1 MLTLPT
7 SKAAA
12 SRSGS
17 RFFDTGAPCGA
28 GHAGPRYTRGGTCVQ
43 CVRLANAAR
52 LGVSAKIGL
61 RGRASIARAAA
72 VTGGET
78 TYQTDR
84 PCPKGH
90 AVRFT
95 ASDNCV
101 ECNAETL
108 RREAEARKWA
118 RRLRLYGI
126 TQERFH
132 EILRDQG
139 AACPICT
146 DALVELSKIHIDH
159 CHDTGRVRGL
169 LCGRCN
175 QAIGLLRE
183 DVNSMQRAIAYVS
196 H

>member
-1 MLTLPT
+1 MSLPK

-12 SRSGS
+12 GRVGA
-17 RFFDTGAPCGA
+17 RFFDTGEPCA
-28 GHAGPRYTRGGTCVQ
+28 SGHAGPRYTRGGTCVQ
-43 CVRLANAAR
+43 CVRATNAAR

-61 RGRASIARAAA
+61 RGQVNIARAAA

-78 TYQTDR
+78 TYVSDR
-84 PCPKGH
+84 PCRRGH
-90 AVRFT
+90 TLRFT
-95 ASDNCV
+95 ASSNCV

-108 RREAEARKWA
+108 RRESEARKWA
-118 RRLRLYGI
+118 RRMRLYGI
-126 TQERFH
+126 TQEQFH

-146 DALVELSKIHIDH
+146 DALADLSKIHVDH

-183 DVNSMQRAIAYVS
+183 DAESMRRAIAYVS